1 MPAFLPSVPVA
12 KWGGEHSDT
21 PGRWTQIVGRCCI
34 MQRCHCLDDGSITW
48 ILEGGDI
55 LIDVLK
61 LSDNLAKPHVRLA
74 DTSGLDP
81 SREHGLLPPSN
92 IIGASTPA
100 NSLVG
105 HVGF

>member
-1 MPAFLPSVPVA
+1 MLYYAVVPLFGRRFYHMDS
-12 KWGGEHSDT
+12 GG
-21 PGRWTQIVGRCCI
+21 W
-34 MQRCHCLDDGSITW
+34 
-48 ILEGGDI
+48 DI